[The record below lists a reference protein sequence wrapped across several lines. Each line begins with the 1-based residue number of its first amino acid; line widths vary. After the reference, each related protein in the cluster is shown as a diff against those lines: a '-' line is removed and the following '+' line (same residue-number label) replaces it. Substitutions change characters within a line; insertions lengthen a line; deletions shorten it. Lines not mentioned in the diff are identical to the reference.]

1 MPGKSVAA
9 AGLQPEDVL
18 VIDRP
23 ETLRLLAHPLRLR
36 ILELLRIG
44 EAEGRA
50 VKELAAALEV
60 PQTRL
65 YHHVNLLEAQGLIR
79 VVATRQVSGITEK
92 RYGVTAYRLSVERA
106 LLAPSEAGDD
116 ALEVLLSVVL
126 DEVRS
131 EIKRSVAAGLID
143 LTRSQEETI
152 GPRTLLLGRKWLRLT
167 PDQVVA
173 LNEAVREVFARF
185 PEADRDPSRELDAAR
200 DEDAQLYESLIGF
213 YPAVPPPLKP
223 VGREPLDESP

>member
-1 MPGKSVAA
+1 
-9 AGLQPEDVL
+9 
-18 VIDRP
+18 
-23 ETLRLLAHPLRLR
+23 
-36 ILELLRIG
+36 
-44 EAEGRA
+44 
-50 VKELAAALEV
+50 
-60 PQTRL
+60 
-65 YHHVNLLEAQGLIR
+65 
-79 VVATRQVSGITEK
+79 
-92 RYGVTAYRLSVERA
+92 
-106 LLAPSEAGDD
+106 
-116 ALEVLLSVVL
+116 
-126 DEVRS
+126 
-131 EIKRSVAAGLID
+131 
-143 LTRSQEETI
+143 QEETI